1 MKYNFLL
8 KVLPLIVVLINS
20 FCQAQ
25 SYKIQL
31 GSSITAFSYKQAN
44 GIKAD
49 YLKPSSGSH
58 FGISLSQAIL
68 DTSKNLA
75 NTSKRSIYFSQHPTL
90 SKILSA
96 FQYDIG
102 INYLQMNAVG
112 DLQKIPF
119 AYHTD
124 FIGAQAGFGVLIP
137 IKYGIS
143 ISGMGQLSLFKM
155 INGNQLISNQYFPL
169 TDNPQFNA
177 IQYFNGYR
185 VDISKK
191 INDKT
196 SLFIAYQK
204 SQTSHADKTGEATLN
219 FAPTSFLIGLKF
231 LK

>member
-1 MKYNFLL
+1 MKYIFLL
-8 KVLPLIVVLINS
+8 KLLPLIVVLIHS

-31 GSSITAFSYKQAN
+31 GSSITAFSYTQAN

-58 FGISLSQAIL
+58 FGISISQAIL

-90 SKILSA
+90 AKILSA
-96 FQYDIG
+96 FQYDFG

-124 FIGAQAGFGVLIP
+124 FIGTQAGFGVVIP

-143 ISGMGQLSLFKM
+143 ISGVGQLTLSKM
-155 INGNQLISNQYFPL
+155 INGNQLISNQYFRL
-169 TDNPQFNA
+169 SDNPQFNA
-177 IQYFNGYR
+177 LQFFTGYR
-185 VDISKK
+185 GEISKK

-196 SLFIAYQK
+196 SVFIAYQK
-204 SQTSHADKTGEATLN
+204 SQTAHSGKSGEATLN